1 MSGLFLLALYGTCLL
16 LAGSEQERESTMTT
30 ATEIHK
36 EYGTGSPWQEKISLE
51 FHTKNRILNDAFTPT
66 AQMDYIYRV
75 WGGKDE
81 ERMTILLQRYE
92 KIHDGS
98 WKGTYFKILI
108 DEIFDLLLFR
118 DDLYSYYTDFRNGKV
133 GIKTVEKVRAFCIDL
148 DHMSPVDLKRL
159 VKRKLGIMEHPPTY
173 IVNSGNG
180 IHLVYLFKEPID
192 VSEGG
197 RIFGMKNLL
206 RELTHQFEPQK
217 GYGYKLDSQSANLI
231 QPYRVPGS
239 QTKNGDVSRV
249 YKSGPEYKLQVL
261 EDWLGYKVFSSPS
274 HDSNMDRSQ
283 KSTKV
288 KPFPKGKPHF
298 YHYCL
303 EKVRTPDKH
312 NRYLVMFG
320 LAIVAWKC
328 RIPKEEL
335 LQDLKELLHY
345 YNCHA
350 AGNPGG

>member
-1 MSGLFLLALYGTCLL
+1 
-16 LAGSEQERESTMTT
+16 MTT
-30 ATEIHK
+30 DREI
-36 EYGTGSPWQEKISLE
+36 YDAYDICSPWQEMISLE
-51 FHTKNRILNDAFTPT
+51 FQTKNKILNDAFTPNP
-66 AQMDYIYRV
+66 QMDYIYRV
-75 WGGKDE
+75 WSDKGK

-92 KIHDGS
+92 QTDDGS
-98 WKGTYFKILI
+98 WKGTYFEIFI

-148 DHMSPVDLKRL
+148 DHMSPKDLKRL
-159 VKRKLGIMEHPPTY
+159 VKRKLQIMKHPPTY

-180 IHLVYLFKEPID
+180 IHLVYLFREPID

-197 RIFGMKNLL
+197 RIFGMRKLL
-206 RELTHQFEPQK
+206 KKLTQQFEPQK
-217 GYGYKLDSQSANLI
+217 GYDYKLDSQSANLI

-261 EDWLGYKVFSSPS
+261 EYWLDCKVFTNDNDPATR
-274 HDSNMDRSQ
+274 N
-283 KSTKV
+283 KV
-288 KPFPKGKPHF
+288 PNLQYLPNGKQSF
-298 YHYCL
+298 YTYCL
-303 EKVRTPDKH
+303 KQIRTPDKR
-312 NRYLVMFG
+312 NRYLAMFG

-328 RIPKEEL
+328 RIPKEVL

-345 YNCHA
+345 YNSHGA
-350 AGNPGG
+350 NNPGG